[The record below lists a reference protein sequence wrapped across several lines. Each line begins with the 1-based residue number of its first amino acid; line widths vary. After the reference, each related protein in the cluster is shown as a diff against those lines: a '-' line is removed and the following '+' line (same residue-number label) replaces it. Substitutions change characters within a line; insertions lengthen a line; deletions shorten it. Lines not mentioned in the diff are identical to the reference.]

1 MRREGRAVM
10 RIIGL
15 PSSRTFTGAVLSGC
29 LLALTAIAPV
39 RAQGAADEFVTER
52 TFFRTSVNG
61 KAVRLE
67 GLIIKRADLTGKLPV
82 ALITHGKSPN
92 LADMLA
98 LRASDYGPYARD
110 LARRGYLSVVVLR
123 RGFGQS
129 DGPMPVPVTC
139 STDTFA
145 NFFSA
150 DADDLQG
157 ALDAASRRPDADP
170 NRAIAIGVSA
180 GGAAVMALAS
190 RNPKNLKGVI
200 NVSGGLQTPDCPKD
214 DVLVNAFKSYGATSR
229 VPTIWVYANND
240 SLFGPKLVERMQSA
254 YLDGGGDVKLVMFD
268 KFGND
273 GHFLFSDAG
282 GRVKWLM
289 EMDSFLSFHDLPATD
304 RTIGNEIMK
313 RLQLNERNRSFV
325 DQYLAAPTYKVMVA
339 TPDGQN
345 FMTQFGALKL
355 EYARDAALKNCQERH
370 KTAEPCKVIMEN
382 DTWVGPTAPERVAAR
397 PAEQTIR

>member
-1 MRREGRAVM
+1 MRT
-10 RIIGL
+10 IGQH
-15 PSSRTFTGAVLSGC
+15 SSRVVAGAVVSGL
-29 LLALTAIAPV
+29 LLAFAAFAPAK
-39 RAQGAADEFVTER
+39 AQNAADEFVIER
-52 TFFRTSVNG
+52 TFFRTQQNG
-61 KAVRLE
+61 KSVRLE
-67 GLIIKRADLTGKLPV
+67 GLIVKRSDLTGKLPV
-82 ALITHGKSPN
+82 ALITHGKSGN

-98 LRASDYGPYARD
+98 LKGNDYAPYARD

-129 DGPMPVPVTC
+129 DGPMPVNVNC
-139 STDTFA
+139 NSEGFDDL
-145 NFFSA
+145 FSA
-150 DADDLQG
+150 DADDLQR
-157 ALDAASRRPDADP
+157 ALDLATKRPDADP

-180 GGAAVMALAS
+180 GGAAVMALAA

-200 NVSGGLQTPDCPKD
+200 NVSGGLQTLDCPKD
-214 DVLVNAFKSYGATSR
+214 DALVKAFKSYGEKSR
-229 VPTIWVYANND
+229 VPTIWIYANND

-273 GHFLFSDAG
+273 GHFLFGDAG

-289 EMDSFLSFHDLPATD
+289 EMDAFLDFHELPSTD
-304 RTIGNEIMK
+304 RERGTELLK
-313 RLQLNERNRSFV
+313 LLKLSERNRAFV
-325 DQYLAAPTYKVMVA
+325 DQYLAAPTFKVMVQ

-345 FMTQFGALKL
+345 YMTQFGASKL

-382 DTWVGPTAPERVAAR
+382 DTWLGPTTPERVAAGPR
-397 PAEQTIR
+397 EQTVR

>member
-1 MRREGRAVM
+1 MSTAGHR
-10 RIIGL
+10 
-15 PSSRTFTGAVLSGC
+15 SSRTIAGAVFSGC
-29 LLALTAIAPV
+29 LLALAAIAPAK
-39 RAQGAADEFVTER
+39 AQSAADEFVSEK

-61 KAVRLE
+61 KSVRLE
-67 GLIIKRADLTGKLPV
+67 GLIVKRADLTGPLPV
-82 ALITHGKSPN
+82 ALITHGKSAN

-98 LRASDYGPYARD
+98 LKASDYGPYARD

-139 STDTFA
+139 NTDTFA
-145 NFFSA
+145 SFFSA

-157 ALDAASRRPDADP
+157 ALDVASKRPDADP
-170 NRAIAIGVSA
+170 DRAIAIGVSA
-180 GGAAVMALAS
+180 GGAAAMALAS

-200 NVSGGLQTPDCPKD
+200 NVSGGLQTPDCPKE
-214 DVLVNAFKSYGATSR
+214 DVLVNAFKSYGTTSR
-229 VPTIWVYANND
+229 VPSIWVYANND
-240 SLFGPKLVERMQSA
+240 SLFGPQLVERMQSA

-273 GHFLFSDAG
+273 GHFIFSDAG

-289 EMDSFLSFHDLPATD
+289 EMDSFLSFHELPATD
-304 RTIGNEIMK
+304 RRRGDEMMK
-313 RLQLNERNRSFV
+313 RLQMAERNRGFV
-325 DQYLAAPTYKVMVA
+325 DQYLAAPTYKVMVQ

-370 KTAEPCKVIMEN
+370 KTTEPCKVIMEN
-382 DTWVGPTAPERVAAR
+382 DTWVAPTAPERVASR
-397 PAEQTIR
+397 PAEQVVR

>member
-1 MRREGRAVM
+1 V
-10 RIIGL
+10 
-15 PSSRTFTGAVLSGC
+15 S
-29 LLALTAIAPV
+29 
-39 RAQGAADEFVTER
+39 ER
-52 TFFRTSVNG
+52 TFFRTNVNG

-67 GLIIKRADLTGKLPV
+67 GLIVKRADLTGPLPI
-82 ALITHGKSPN
+82 ALITHGKSAN

-98 LRASDYGPYARD
+98 LRANDYGPYARD

-129 DGPMPVPVTC
+129 DGPMPVAVTC
-139 STDTFA
+139 NTDTFA

-157 ALDAASRRPDADP
+157 ALDIASKRPDADP
-170 NRAIAIGVSA
+170 KRAIAIGVSA
-180 GGAAVMALAS
+180 GGAAVMALAA

-200 NVSGGLQTPDCPKD
+200 NVSGGLQTPDCPKE
-214 DVLVNAFKSYGATSR
+214 DVLVNAFKSYGESSR
-229 VPTIWVYANND
+229 IPTIWLYANND

-268 KFGND
+268 KFGDD
-273 GHFLFSDAG
+273 GHFIFSEAA

-289 EMDSFLSFHDLPATD
+289 EMDAFLGFHDLPTTD
-304 RTIGNEIMK
+304 RVRGTDLLK
-313 RLQLNERNRSFV
+313 RLKLTERNRSFV
-325 DQYLAAPTYKVMVA
+325 DQYLAAPTFKVMVQ

-370 KTAEPCKVIMEN
+370 KTTEPCKVIMEN

-397 PAEQTIR
+397 PTEQTVR